1 MEQRRRE
8 ISIHRVIGGTE
19 SGLTSMIL
27 RELAVV
33 GVIGWFTGYLLA
45 MASVPVVLDAVG
57 FMAFERSDFRVVPT
71 LSGLVA
77 AYIYGNRGA
86 YPVVRKLQDQRFL
99 SIEID
104 DSKSL
109 HKKEIKAL
117 ATSDNFLRWNPLIP
131 RVG

>member
-1 MEQRRRE
+1 
-8 ISIHRVIGGTE
+8 
-19 SGLTSMIL
+19 MIL

-71 LSGLVA
+71 LSGLVTLL
-77 AYIYGNRGA
+77 IFTVTVGLTLLFGSSRT
-86 YPVVRKLQDQRFL
+86 KDFL

-104 DSKSL
+104 EGVRRVSIRKKSRLWL
-109 HKKEIKAL
+109 H
-117 ATSDNFLRWNPLIP
+117 LIIFF
-131 RVG
+131 VGIL